1 MSVLEDPSIFKLLGL
16 VFLMFSFS
24 GCSSIYYL
32 YQAGRGQ
39 LKLLNR
45 GKAIED
51 VVQDPRTEPELIE
64 LLKKIPEIK
73 AYGEKSGL
81 KATSNYREYVKL
93 DDDAVVY
100 VVTVSDTLAFK
111 PKIFSFPIVGS
122 FNYIGWFGREDAKKF
137 ASTFEKDGYD
147 VDVRGAGAYSTLGWF
162 RDPLLSSMIP
172 KDQGKIVPEAF
183 PELVN
188 VFLHES
194 VHATV
199 YISNQSYFNEGLA
212 MFVAG
217 VLTDRFFRDHG
228 LLQSDA
234 YLRYQKYEARS
245 EMIRKKFTQAY
256 QDLKNIYDSA
266 QTPEQKLKAKNEYL
280 SKLQTDLGFRRK
292 ITNATLIQFQTY
304 HSSEPEFRALF
315 QQAKEDVQ
323 VLFKVLSTLSEK
335 DFEHPQSE
343 DLKSLMIKLKSR
355 I

>member
-1 MSVLEDPSIFKLLGL
+1 ML
-16 VFLMFSFS
+16 FSFS
-24 GCSSIYYL
+24 GCSSVYYL

-45 GKAIED
+45 ARPVEE
-51 VVQDPRTEPELIE
+51 VVKDPTTDPDLVN
-64 LLKKIPEIK
+64 LLQKIPQIK
-73 AYGEKSGL
+73 AYGEQWGL
-81 KATSNYREYVKL
+81 KPTKNYREYVKL

-100 VVTVSDTLAFK
+100 VVTVSDALAFK

-122 FNYIGWFGREDAKKF
+122 FNYIGWFGRQDAKDF
-137 ASTFEKDGYD
+137 AQTFEKQGYD
-147 VDVRGAGAYSTLGWF
+147 IDVRGAGAYSTLGWF

-172 KDQGKIVPEAF
+172 KEESKISPEAY

-194 VHATV
+194 VHATL

-217 VLTDRFFRDHG
+217 VLTDRYFRDHD
-228 LLQSDA
+228 LLKSDS

-245 EMIRKKFTQAY
+245 EIIRKRFTQAY
-256 QDLKNIYDSA
+256 QDLKAIYDS
-266 QTPEQKLKAKNEYL
+266 THPEEQKRKEKSDYL
-280 SKLQTDLGFRRK
+280 TKLQTDLGFRRK

-304 HSSEPEFRALF
+304 HSSNADFEKLF
-315 QQAKEDVQ
+315 KKANEDVR
-323 VLFKVLSTLSEK
+323 VFLKVLSRLKEK

-343 DLKSLMIKLKSR
+343 ELKGMLDKLEV
-355 I
+355 